1 MMQEDSNGES
11 SFEIVD
17 NRGNE
22 KSESSGTLSA
32 VSSAYSMTS
41 PSTLSMPGSNILSNV
56 PPPSAL
62 PDLSLWSGTTP
73 NNETQENIAPVVTT
87 IPNPQDDSQ
96 NVVSQLASMN
106 ININPIAAHIT
117 EQFPTTQ
124 FSAAIP
130 PSKGVQHGPVA
141 QQPRPA
147 ELAEGSG
154 GFMGMVKEAFSS
166 GGVLSKMA
174 EKAKN
179 SVDSIIT
186 TLDPQMS
193 EYIHSAGDTEVTV
206 TSDNEEEVGAIRDAF
221 HSVFG
226 KAWVNGIKL
235 NLPPKPAEAIGFEE
249 GFKNAQEKLNYSL
262 KFRNTPTVAIENI
275 ILEQNNRY
283 FDLSILVLRDV
294 DRDIIVETF
303 TQATPIPVSQFV
315 KNIENEKPDCK
326 SLSTAEKL
334 AIYLQDIPEWQF
346 EISGIPRKEVLLLA
360 AKALVKVYKNKLIS
374 K

>member
-41 PSTLSMPGSNILSNV
+41 PSTMSMPGGNILSNV

-62 PDLSLWSGTTP
+62 PDLSLWSGSTP
-73 NNETQENIAPVVTT
+73 NNEAQENITPVVTT
-87 IPNPQDDSQ
+87 VPNPQDDPQ

-106 ININPIAAHIT
+106 ININPIAAPIAEH
-117 EQFPTTQ
+117 FPTTQ

-141 QQPRPA
+141 QQPRQV

-206 TSDNEEEVGAIRDAF
+206 TSDNEEEVAAIRDAF

-235 NLPPKPAEAIGFEE
+235 NLPPRPAEAIGFEE
-249 GFKNAQEKLNYSL
+249 GFKNAQEKLTYSL

-283 FDLSILVLRDV
+283 FDLSILVM
-294 DRDIIVETF
+294 RDIDKDITVETF

-326 SLSTAEKL
+326 SLRTAEKL